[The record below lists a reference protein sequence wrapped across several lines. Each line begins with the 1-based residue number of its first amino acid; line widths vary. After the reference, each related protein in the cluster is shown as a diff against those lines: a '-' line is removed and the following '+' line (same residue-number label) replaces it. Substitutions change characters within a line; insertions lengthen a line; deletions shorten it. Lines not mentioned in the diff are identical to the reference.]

1 MRIEE
6 SKYYTMYLTSK
17 EFELMFSITETIPYG
32 YRVINN
38 EYVITA
44 TEDMINEIQDA
55 LEHES
60 YVQQYEECNRSKA
73 DRISELLIKMNYE
86 MNYYM

>member
-6 SKYYTMYLTSK
+6 SKYYKMYLTSE

-32 YRVINN
+32 YKVINN

-73 DRISELLIKMNYE
+73 DRIAELLFLMNYE
-86 MNYYM
+86 MGYYM